1 MASAGSELQLKRG
14 NSIFM
19 VTIMILS
26 TLVAGIPNVAAATG
40 NEAVSLSSVTSSS
53 ASVDVANLD
62 GNDSYYWWTFI
73 YYPSGLL
80 YGFDYG
86 SISGVSGN
94 ASYNATW
101 TTPTTNGTY
110 SVNCELTDFIG
121 LSLSN
126 TTSQFIVGSGNGTV
140 LTPTAALSN
149 LNTTSVTLDIT
160 NLDSNN
166 SYYWWAWVFGPS
178 GSTWYS
184 SGYRSISGINS
195 GTYYPVWT
203 DPYTNMGANGTYT
216 VVGEI
221 RASNQTILHSD
232 TKYFSIGSGLTG
244 NEVLTASNITHV
256 GATVTGANLSSSE
269 VYQWSVFTYFPS
281 GSLHNTDSGIWNSP
295 STSTMTASAAWS
307 PGNFQGNYAV
317 SFRLYE
323 YWNQTLLDT
332 WNSSF
337 YHVGT
342 TNLTPDQYEPDDSVT
357 TATSIQVNSTTA
369 ANIHN
374 AGQDDYFSLNLTSG
388 SMNFVNLSF
397 LHSTA
402 DLQLNVYYTNSI
414 GNNILIDYSHSAT
427 HNEQIVFNLTANRTI
442 IIWVFS
448 SGGTSWYNLSVHST
462 GTPPP
467 PTAVGDVNEPN
478 DSFATAT
485 AISSPSSQS
494 SLTIHNAS
502 DDDFFSINATAGTT
516 YWVNISFTHSQGDL
530 DMDLYDS
537 SQSQVDWSAGT
548 GNSESVTYTPTTNQ
562 TLYAQVY
569 GWAGATNTYSVT
581 FGGLSTGSGGG
592 SPTSPSGPP
601 GAGSTNATILN
612 TTYLS
617 GSHAYDDLYIGCG
630 IVSPCGSIV
639 ATGDLILT
647 VNTLTVAAGGS
658 IIAQDNATNT
668 QGVGNDAQL
677 SSSWRGD
684 GAGGA
689 GHYGSGGDGGGTT
702 SNGGSS
708 YGVGNETGSNG
719 GAVYDN
725 AGNLVSASGQGGGRI
740 IIYADTI
747 VIYGTVS
754 ASGYDG
760 DPGYRNNNGS
770 GTGGPGA
777 GGGSGGSIVMRANS
791 VTIGGS
797 SGGSVLAQGG
807 SGGDGADGDCLPG
820 TPCLFMYDGGDGGGG
835 GSAGN
840 IDIRASSASNLNISS
855 SSTLSVTGGSGGM
868 AGARYGTGVNGSAGY
883 SGSTGNVTTGTWS
896 GWSGSAPS
904 GTGTEWVTVTG
915 VTSTNGA
922 YSWGNLSANSYYEI
936 DWYWTY
942 WNGTAHTIVQQG
954 TYVPSSTTGNTNQAH
969 SSPSVGGTWCFTAQ
983 VWEQV
988 GTTWNMSADDID
1000 CMYHEILYVNHTSDT
1015 SGWIRSSNL
1024 TAGAS
1029 YTVDWYITDGNITTA
1044 YDQGNYSFMVATSV
1058 HNQTINFTNNG
1069 GGIPHCILADIW
1081 DSSGN
1086 LIDEV
1091 WDCWTT
1097 AVLPPASGNLWVNT
1111 MNDTASQI
1119 EASNLSAGTNYQIAA
1134 QYTYWNGS
1142 AHTFLGSVQ
1151 DNFTGSN
1158 TGNHLL
1164 NLTLTTY
1171 EMGGTYC
1178 IIGDLYDMDHSL
1190 AGTLID
1196 SDIYCRERL
1205 FVQPTVT
1212 SDTTGTVLLT
1222 NLTTGNT
1229 YDVDWYLLEGPNGAT
1244 LDSGT
1249 YQVTLFTGTS
1259 HSQSVSWAPPTTRTE
1274 KCFYVELYDSNG
1286 TLVDADIDCFIPT
1299 LPDIEVTNLT
1309 NGSVTWSAYNLTSGS
1324 VYLQKVRFY
1333 GFANNT
1339 THFDSGW
1346 SAFNATS
1353 GTANGNESWTVPGL
1367 SGYYCV
1373 EVKLTLIVAGGI
1385 MDTDVDCITI
1395 IHDAD
1400 NDGVWDQ
1407 NDLCPNTPN
1416 GATVDQNG
1424 CADSQRDTDGD
1435 GYTDDIDDFVND
1447 STQWNDADGDG
1458 YGDNASGNNG
1468 DAFPLDATQWSD
1480 ADGDGCGDNPNG
1492 TNGDQ
1497 FPFDPTQCSDQ
1508 DGDGYG
1514 DNPNGTNPDA
1524 FPTDPTQWSD
1534 VDGDGYGDDPAGNNP
1549 DAFPTDSTQWSDSDG
1564 DGYGD
1569 NPNGNNPD
1577 LWPND
1582 GTQWADTDGDGY
1594 GDNPNGTAGDD
1605 FPNDPSQWADSDDDG
1620 WGDNASGTNPDAFPQ
1635 DGTQWADKDGDGCGD
1650 NPEGNNAD
1658 QWPDDPTQCTDSDGD
1673 GYGDNA
1679 SGTNPDAFPNDSSQ
1693 WADSDGDGWGDNPSG
1708 NNSDAFP
1715 NEYTQQ
1721 QDSDGDGYGDNPTGV
1736 NPDHCPNSPPGA
1748 IVDSNGCAAS
1758 ELDDDNDGVTNDNDT
1773 CPNTP
1778 GGEVADAIGCSDS
1791 QKDADMDGVSDALDI
1806 CPGSPQGEE
1815 IDGYGCAASQRDT
1828 DNDGIKDHLD
1838 QCPASPPGA
1847 TVNGYGCADSEWDS
1861 DEDGIFDADDL
1872 CPYTSTLDVADSTGC
1887 GAAQRD
1893 TDEDGVMDA
1902 DDLCPMTMPGY
1913 NANMNGCDS
1922 TQLDGDDDGVN
1933 DATDTV
1939 CPNSPAGEAVDE
1951 TGCADSELD
1960 DDNDGVTND
1969 LDQCELTLSI
1979 WTPRT
1984 DGCSPEQADTDG
1996 DGVMDDRDVCADTPS
2011 PESVNSVGCSLTQID
2026 SDGDGVNDAQDAF
2039 PNDPNEVSDSDGDGI
2054 GDVADFYPNDAARS
2068 AEEQGSF
2075 MPYWIALIIVVFLGI
2090 AGVALFIMRR
2100 SGREEE
2106 DQYAGGLGIEAQ
2118 PAENL
2123 YAMAGVTEVV
2133 SSDTP
2138 QVISDLDIRDEF
2150 AAETPSTEPTIEW
2163 DANVTQAWSVPAH
2176 ATTNEHG
2183 QTLWADEA
2191 GVSWCQD
2198 PDGSLKRYDAE
2209 SGTWVPHQ

>member
-1 MASAGSELQLKRG
+1 MASADSGLQLHRG

-26 TLVAGIPNVAAATG
+26 TLVAGIPNAAAATG
-40 NEAVSLSSVTSSS
+40 NETVSLSSVTSSS
-53 ASVDVANLD
+53 ASVDLTNLD
-62 GNDSYYWWTFI
+62 GNDTYYWWVFV
-73 YYPSGLL
+73 YNPSGLMH
-80 YGFDYG
+80 GFDF
-86 SISGVSGN
+86 STFSGVSGN
-94 ASYNATW
+94 TSFNASWIA
-101 TTPTTNGTY
+101 PTANGTY
-110 SVNCELTDFIG
+110 SVSCELTDILG

-126 TTSQFIVGSGNGTV
+126 TSSQFV
-140 LTPTAALSN
+140 
-149 LNTTSVTLDIT
+149 
-160 NLDSNN
+160 
-166 SYYWWAWVFGPS
+166 
-178 GSTWYS
+178 
-184 SGYRSISGINS
+184 
-195 GTYYPVWT
+195 
-203 DPYTNMGANGTYT
+203 
-216 VVGEI
+216 
-221 RASNQTILHSD
+221 
-232 TKYFSIGSGLTG
+232 IGGGLTG
-244 NEVLTASNITHV
+244 NEAVTASSITHV
-256 GATVTGANLSSSE
+256 GALVTGANLSSSE

-281 GSLHNTDSGIWNSP
+281 GSLHDSDSGIWNSP
-295 STSTMTASAAWS
+295 NSSSMTASAAWS
-307 PGNFQGNYAV
+307 PGNFQGTYAV

-323 YWNQTLLDT
+323 YWNGTLLDT

-342 TNLTPDQYEPDDSVT
+342 TNLTPDQYEPDDSSS
-357 TATSIQVNSTTA
+357 AASSIQVNSTTA

-374 AGQDDYFSLNLTSG
+374 AGQDDYFTLNLTSG

-402 DLQLNVYYTNSI
+402 DLQMNVYYTNSI
-414 GNNILIDYSHSAT
+414 GNNIMIDYSHSST
-427 HNEQIVFNLTANRTI
+427 HNEQVVFNLTTNRI
-442 IIWVFS
+442 IVIWVFS
-448 SGGTSWYNLSVHST
+448 SGGTSWYNLSVAST

-467 PTAVGDVNEPN
+467 PPTTGDANEPN

-485 AISSPSSQS
+485 PISSPSSQS
-494 SLTIHNAS
+494 SLTIHNSS

-537 SQSQVDWSAGT
+537 SQSQIDWSAGT
-548 GNSESVTYTPTTNQ
+548 GNSESVTYTPSANQ
-562 TLYAQVY
+562 TLYAQVF
-569 GWAGATNTYSVT
+569 GWGSATNTYSVT
-581 FGGLSTGSGGG
+581 FGGLSSSGGSGGSGGG
-592 SPTSPSGPP
+592 TPASGPP
-601 GAGSTNATILN
+601 GAGTTNATILN
-612 TTYLS
+612 TTYLN
-617 GSHAYDDLYIGCG
+617 GSHAFDDLYIGCG
-630 IVSPCGSIV
+630 IVAPCGSIV
-639 ATGDLILT
+639 TTGDLILT

-658 IIAQDNATNT
+658 IIAEDYGTWNAA
-668 QGVGNDAQL
+668 GVGGTTYL

-689 GHYGSGGDGGGTT
+689 GHYGNGGDGGGTT
-702 SNGGSS
+702 TSNGGSF
-708 YGVGNETGSNG
+708 YGTGNETGSSG
-719 GAVYDN
+719 GAVYDSS
-725 AGNLVSASGQGGGRI
+725 GNLVSASGKGGGRI

-747 VIYGTVS
+747 EIYGSVG
-754 ASGYDG
+754 ASGFDG
-760 DPGYRNNNGS
+760 DPGYRYNNGS

-791 VTIGGS
+791 VTIS
-797 SGGSVLAQGG
+797 NGGSVLAQGG
-807 SGGDGADGDCLPG
+807 SGGDGADGYCMPG
-820 TPCLFMYDGGDGGGG
+820 NPCLFMYDGGDGGGG

-840 IDIRASSASNLNISS
+840 IDIRASSSSNLMISN
-855 SSTLSVTGGSGGM
+855 SSTISASGGSAGLG
-868 AGARYGTGVNGSAGY
+868 GARFGTGVNGSAGN
-883 SGSTGNVTTGTWS
+883 SGSAGNVTTGTWS
-896 GWSGSAPS
+896 GWIGPT

-936 DWYWTY
+936 DWYWTF
-942 WNGTAHTIVQQG
+942 WNGTAHTIVQSG
-954 TYVPSSTTGNTNQAH
+954 TNVPSSTTGNTNQAH

-1024 TAGAS
+1024 TAGAT

-1044 YDQGNYSFMVATSV
+1044 YDQGNYSFMVGTTV
-1058 HNQTINFTNNG
+1058 HNQTITFTNNG

-1086 LIDEV
+1086 LIDEF

-1097 AVLPPASGNLWVNT
+1097 ATLPPASGNVSITHMDDVAADL
-1111 MNDTASQI
+1111 

-1134 QYTYWNGS
+1134 HYTYWNGMN
-1142 AHTFLGSVQ
+1142 HTLLGSTQ
-1151 DNFTGSN
+1151 DNFTANN

-1178 IIGDLYDMDHSL
+1178 IIGDLYDMNHSL

-1205 FVQPTVT
+1205 FVQTTVT
-1212 SDTTGTVLLT
+1212 SDTSGSVLMT

-1229 YDVDWYLLEGPNGAT
+1229 YDVDWYLLDGPNGTT

-1249 YQVTLFTGTS
+1249 YQFTLTSGTS
-1259 HSQSVSWAPPTTRTE
+1259 HSQSSSWATPTTRTE
-1274 KCFYVELYDSNG
+1274 KCFYTELYNSNG
-1286 TLVDADIDCFIPT
+1286 SLVDSDIDCFMPT

-1309 NGSVTWSAYNLTSGS
+1309 NSSVTWSAYNLTSGS
-1324 VYLQKVRFY
+1324 TYLENVRLY
-1333 GFANNT
+1333 GYANNT

-1346 SAFNATS
+1346 NAFNATS
-1353 GTANGNESWTVPGL
+1353 GMMSGNESWTVPGL

-1373 EVKLTLIVAGGI
+1373 EVTLTSIVGGGI
-1385 MDTDVDCITI
+1385 MDVDVDCITI

-1400 NDGVWDQ
+1400 NDGIWDQ
-1407 NDLCPNTPN
+1407 NDWCPNTPS

-1424 CADSQRDTDGD
+1424 CSDSQRDTDGD

-1458 YGDNASGNNG
+1458 YGDNANGTNG

-1480 ADGDGCGDNPNG
+1480 TDGDGCGDNANG

-1497 FPFDPTQCSDQ
+1497 FPTDPTQCYDQ

-1514 DNPNGTNPDA
+1514 DNPNGSSPDA

-1534 VDGDGYGDDPAGNNP
+1534 YDGDGYGDDPAGNNA
-1549 DAFPTDSTQWSDSDG
+1549 DDFPTDSTQWADSDG

-1582 GTQWADTDGDGY
+1582 GTQWADSDGDGY
-1594 GDNPNGTAGDD
+1594 GDNSSGNNGDD

-1635 DGTQWADKDGDGCGD
+1635 DGTQWVDKDGDGCGD
-1650 NPEGNNAD
+1650 NPAGNNAD
-1658 QWPDDPTQCTDSDGD
+1658 QWPDDPTQCLDSDGD

-1736 NPDHCPNSPPGA
+1736 NPDHCPNSPPGS

-1778 GGEVADAIGCSDS
+1778 GGEVPDAIGCSDS

-1815 IDGYGCAASQRDT
+1815 VDGYGCAASQRDT

-1847 TVNGYGCADSEWDS
+1847 AVNGYGCAASEWDT

-1893 TDEDGVMDA
+1893 TDDDGVMDA
-1902 DDLCPMTMPGY
+1902 DDLCPMTQPGY
-1913 NANMNGCDS
+1913 NANMDGCDS

-1933 DATDTV
+1933 DATDTI
-1939 CPNSPAGEAVDE
+1939 CPNTPAGEVVDE
-1951 TGCADSELD
+1951 TGCAASELD

-1969 LDQCELTLSI
+1969 LDQCPLTLSI
-1979 WTPRT
+1979 WNPRT

-1996 DGVMDDRDVCADTPS
+1996 DLVKDDRDECADTHS
-2011 PESVNSVGCSLTQID
+2011 GEVVNSAGCSLTQLD
-2026 SDGDGVNDAQDAF
+2026 SDNDGVNDAQDEF
-2039 PNDPNEVSDSDGDGI
+2039 PNDPAEVSDSDGDGI
-2054 GDVADFYPNDAARS
+2054 GDVADFYPNDPSRS
-2068 AEEQGSF
+2068 IEEQGGY
-2075 MPYWIALIIVVFLGI
+2075 MPFLIALIIVLFVGVGGVAVFLT
-2090 AGVALFIMRR
+2090 RR
-2100 SGREEE
+2100 RGRVEGEQYEGGFSMEPHPSE
-2106 DQYAGGLGIEAQ
+2106 DI
-2118 PAENL
+2118 

-2133 SSDTP
+2133 ASESS
-2138 QVISDLDIRDEF
+2138 QVISDLELRDEF
-2150 AAETPSTEPTIEW
+2150 AVPEQTTEQVVDPGLSMPHT
-2163 DANVTQAWSVPAH
+2163 AFSVPAH

-2209 SGTWVPHQ
+2209 SGTWVSHQ